1 MPGANR
7 VFPQCGTCR
16 RHKLSIFK
24 APNREGDFHEECKSK
39 ILNVLIKYRVKDNK
53 LKEKIKAGTVYI
65 W

>member
-1 MPGANR
+1 MPGVNR

-24 APNREGDFHEECKSK
+24 APNREGNFYEEWRLK

-53 LKEKIKAGTVYI
+53 LKEKVKSGTVCI
-65 W
+65 